1 MDAVK
6 EFFRPKDAC
15 LYLGC
20 KMATLYRW
28 EKAGVLRNKQ
38 VISGRLVGWRKRD
51 LDQALATLLEKGDVL
66 AQAEKAAGDAN
77 GEEQCGA
84 RTREA

>member
-28 EKAGVLRNKQ
+28 EKNGVLRNKQ
-38 VISGRLVGWRKRD
+38 VISRRLVGWRKRD
-51 LDQALATLLEKGDVL
+51 LDQALATLLEN
-66 AQAEKAAGDAN
+66 E
-77 GEEQCGA
+77 
-84 RTREA
+84 